1 MPATKSKSKYS
12 QTDPSLAASSIFE
25 VNTSGSAAIRHSVLH
40 GTYASRA
47 RKGVQKTWVR
57 GATREVTKAK
67 FLTASEKR
75 QPEQMVIRKKHGSRI
90 SSIDPVKRN
99 STAVA
104 VKPPQAPA
112 GDMWT
117 EDPSLIPIPA
127 ITTKTVT
134 PIKPPSSLKPNKTQL
149 KLSTLSLLPASWPS
163 LFHILVRATINGGP
177 IRYYTIFALYRKP
190 NNRIPGIFIG
200 KPDTIQY
207 YTISVYVSAH
217 RCYNP
222 TLSNHQDILQQ
233 TLEKLE
239 VNKAAKIKQRVTKG
253 LKLTQAIESPWDICE
268 EALGDGESDDEQQS
282 NTTKGSTPKSV
293 AKKKTKAQHQRQEN
307 EQEQMQMLALR
318 KEAKQVAHTL
328 HKLPKLVQRLT
339 TAEQE
344 ARQARIAQKAKQ
356 AALVA
361 EYGLPA
367 LQGGKPIG
375 LQAVEDQ
382 HKYQLTEDLTKSGL
396 RGLKPEGNLW
406 RDWSQSNTRR
416 GKLDNR
422 TKVGLVKGQR
432 FQKG

>member
-25 VNTSGSAAIRHSVLH
+25 VDTSGLAAIRHSVLH
-40 GTYASRA
+40 GAYASRA
-47 RKGVQKTWVR
+47 RKGVQKTWVH

-75 QPEQMVIRKKHGSRI
+75 QPEQMVTRKKHGSGI

-127 ITTKTVT
+127 ITTKTSQAQQNSVEVVNSV
-134 PIKPPSSLKPNKTQL
+134 PAAGLMAIP
-149 KLSTLSLLPASWPS
+149 LP
-163 LFHILVRATINGGP
+163 H
-177 IRYYTIFALYRKP
+177 
-190 NNRIPGIFIG
+190 PG
-200 KPDTIQY
+200 Q
-207 YTISVYVSAH
+207 S
-217 RCYNP
+217 YNP

-233 TLEKLE
+233 TLEKL
-239 VNKAAKIKQRVTKG
+239 
-253 LKLTQAIESPWDICE
+253 E

-293 AKKKTKAQHQRQEN
+293 AKKKTKAQHQHQEN
-307 EQEQMQMLALR
+307 EQEQMQMLALQ
-318 KEAKQVAHTL
+318 KEAKRVAHTL
-328 HKLPKLVQRLT
+328 HKLPK
-339 TAEQE
+339 
-344 ARQARIAQKAKQ
+344 
-356 AALVA
+356 
-361 EYGLPA
+361 
-367 LQGGKPIG
+367 
-375 LQAVEDQ
+375 
-382 HKYQLTEDLTKSGL
+382 
-396 RGLKPEGNLW
+396 GLKPEGNLW

-422 TKVGLVKGQR
+422 TRVGLVKGQR

>member
-1 MPATKSKSKYS
+1 
-12 QTDPSLAASSIFE
+12 
-25 VNTSGSAAIRHSVLH
+25 
-40 GTYASRA
+40 
-47 RKGVQKTWVR
+47 
-57 GATREVTKAK
+57 
-67 FLTASEKR
+67 
-75 QPEQMVIRKKHGSRI
+75 MVIRKKHGSRI

-177 IRYYTIFALYRKP
+177 IRYYTIFALYRVTYWLISGPSFGYLLLAGGRRYNTRIKP
-190 NNRIPGIFIG
+190 DNRIPGIFIG
-200 KPDTIQY
+200 KPDTIRY

-367 LQGGKPIG
+367 LQGGKPKG

>member
-25 VNTSGSAAIRHSVLH
+25 VDTSGSAAIRHSVLH
-40 GTYASRA
+40 GAYASRA
-47 RKGVQKTWVR
+47 RKGVQKTWVH

-75 QPEQMVIRKKHGSRI
+75 QPEQMVTRKKHGSGI

-163 LFHILVRATINGGP
+163 LFHIL
-177 IRYYTIFALYRKP
+177 
-190 NNRIPGIFIG
+190 
-200 KPDTIQY
+200 
-207 YTISVYVSAH
+207 
-217 RCYNP
+217 
-222 TLSNHQDILQQ
+222 DILQQ

-307 EQEQMQMLALR
+307 EQEQMQMLALQ
-318 KEAKQVAHTL
+318 KEAKRVAHTL

-367 LQGGKPIG
+367 VQGGKPKV